1 LILYH
6 DRANFDQLDGMTWDG
21 RDAGRIGLGVNSGGV
36 PSPQGALY
44 ATSTD
49 IRDRSG
55 KVLAAVNPKD
65 TAVFWADDGRHYCN
79 LARTG
84 SRDATSS
91 AALQIVVPG
100 HAPTDIARV
109 GTFWP
114 ATFNAG
120 GPYVVGCSI
129 EADRA
134 VIVQS
139 GGQGLGTA
147 QYWVVQLST
156 GQVTWTRRPDNGAV
170 QLTASHDGRYI
181 AENRNGQTTVYS
193 PDGTVVGQLNAWVSL
208 FSWDGTLAVTSP
220 TWMGGAVAVMRWR
233 DKTVVWRGPE
243 GAAYG
248 FVEGL
253 AEPGGTRIALGIRDP
268 AFPQT
273 GGFPPVDLYTISPDG
288 TVVFERKNIYLFPP
302 L

>member
-1 LILYH
+1 
-6 DRANFDQLDGMTWDG
+6 
-21 RDAGRIGLGVNSGGV
+21 
-36 PSPQGALY
+36 
-44 ATSTD
+44 
-49 IRDRSG
+49 
-55 KVLAAVNPKD
+55 
-65 TAVFWADDGRHYCN
+65 
-79 LARTG
+79 
-84 SRDATSS
+84 
-91 AALQIVVPG
+91 
-100 HAPTDIARV
+100 
-109 GTFWP
+109 
-114 ATFNAG
+114 
-120 GPYVVGCSI
+120 
-129 EADRA
+129 
-134 VIVQS
+134 
-139 GGQGLGTA
+139 
-147 QYWVVQLST
+147 
-156 GQVTWTRRPDNGAV
+156 VTWTRRPDNGAV